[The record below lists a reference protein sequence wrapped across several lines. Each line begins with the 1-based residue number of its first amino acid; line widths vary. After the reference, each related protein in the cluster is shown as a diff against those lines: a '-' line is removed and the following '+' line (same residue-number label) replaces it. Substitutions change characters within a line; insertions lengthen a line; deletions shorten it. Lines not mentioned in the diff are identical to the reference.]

1 MNLQEQ
7 LHLIARLKRNP
18 KHGQATDPLKQVQQ
32 GLKQVF
38 DLYKVGGDEIIRL
51 NVFGQLSD
59 QISGVVNNLSVLQ
72 DLNTQ
77 VSKGFGI
84 NTVEAAKLGVQI
96 EAIAK
101 KSGLNGQKQKQFVVE
116 LTKLFG
122 ASSTIFNQSNKY
134 GNTLIKQNDALRNQ
148 LQISEDAARNFVG
161 YQSQALVYQNKQFE
175 SSRESFADVAAQFEQ
190 LGYKGAFAD
199 ILEGFSDL
207 DARQRATFGRMPE
220 QLGLALFK
228 AKQLGVS
235 LNSVTSGAEGFLDI
249 ESAISKEIE
258 FQVLSGQE
266 LTTANG
272 ESLTAAMQQ
281 AVLQQDSNKQIEIF
295 AGFIEKYRDQLRDNI
310 FLQKTGADIFGMQTD
325 EIFRALEGTAAQN
338 MALES
343 LNKTAKD
350 FYTTTV
356 DGQTRE
362 ENNYKRLIELGDIRT
377 EQEKQLDRN
386 IIAYMSTL
394 DDYSGKV
401 EQLNMGFEKSS
412 NTLLAGAGGMAN
424 QAIQSGRGLLGT
436 AVGAMNVATMVVDV
450 VRFATNPTN
459 LTNRNSSQN
468 LQLSNTADIQ
478 EGNDVFI
485 PATSGNVISG
495 PLGSFALNAQDDI
508 LAAPNIRNMVNGDSS
523 GVASAVVGALKGM
536 SFHVTNV
543 FDGQKVKSSLA
554 ILDQSTLNNTNII

>member
-7 LHLIARLKRNP
+7 LHLIARLKRYP

-72 DLNTQ
+72 RLNED
-77 VSKGFGI
+77 VSKGFGV
-84 NTVEAAKLGVQI
+84 NTDEAAKLGIQI

-101 KSGLNGQKQKQFVVE
+101 KSGLNSQKQKQFVVE

-148 LQISEDAARNFVG
+148 LQISEEAARNFVG

-175 SSRESFADVAAQFEQ
+175 ASRESFADVAAQFEQ
-190 LGYKGAFAD
+190 LGYKGAFRD
-199 ILEGFSDL
+199 ILEGFSEL

-228 AKQLGVS
+228 SKQLGVS
-235 LNSVTSGAEGFLDI
+235 LNSITSGAEGFLDV
-249 ESAISKEIE
+249 ESAISKELE
-258 FQVLSGQE
+258 FQILSGQE

-281 AVLQQDSNKQIEIF
+281 AVIQQDANKQVELF
-295 AGFIEKYRDQLRDNI
+295 AGFIEKYGDQLRDNI
-310 FLQKTGADIFGMQTD
+310 FLQKTAADIFSLQSD
-325 EIFRALEGTAAQN
+325 EIFRGLEGTAAQN
-338 MALES
+338 MSLES

-362 ENNYKRLIELGDIRT
+362 INNYNELIKQGDIRT
-377 EQEKQLDRN
+377 EQEKQIDRN
-386 IIAYMSTL
+386 VTAYISSL
-394 DDYSGKV
+394 GDYSGEV
-401 EQLNMGFEKSS
+401 ERLNAGFAATSDI
-412 NTLLAGAGGMAN
+412 LLSGAGGMAN
-424 QAIQSGRGLLGT
+424 QAIQKGQGLIST
-436 AVGAMNVATMVVDV
+436 AVGAMNVGTIIVDTLK
-450 VRFATNPTN
+450 FATDISN
-459 LTNRNSSQN
+459 LTSAKQSQN
-468 LQLSNTADIQ
+468 LPLGTLQQSDDL
-478 EGNDVFI
+478 FI
-485 PATSGNVISG
+485 PATSGNIISG
-495 PLGSFALNAQDDI
+495 PLGSFALNPKDDI
-508 LAAPNIRNMVNGDSS
+508 LAAPNIRNTVNGDSS
-523 GVASAVVGALKGM
+523 GVASAVVSALKGM

-543 FDGQKVKSSLA
+543 FDGQKVKSSLT